1 MWTRF
6 ELISYG
12 FVAAVALDGLALF
25 STLFFG

>member
-1 MWTRF
+1 MWTRY

-12 FVAAVALDGLALF
+12 FISAVALSGLGLL